1 MDDSNRRLTVLG
13 VGLAAAI
20 SVFVAEGYFDLW
32 SLVIG
37 GILLM
42 VLRVYGAAYQLGGEE
57 RLLYSCVWALCAFM
71 IIGWLVDIPFWLFN
85 LKHGSPI
92 SLISAVEV
100 SVFFVLA
107 AFKWR
112 SLKPI
117 VELEAPK

>member
-1 MDDSNRRLTVLG
+1 MDDQNRRLTVLG

-42 VLRVYGAAYQLGGEE
+42 VLRVYGAAYQLWGEE

-71 IIGWLVDIPFWLFN
+71 TIGWIVDIPFWRLN
-85 LKHGSPI
+85 L
-92 SLISAVEV
+92 
-100 SVFFVLA
+100 VFQ
-107 AFKWR
+107 
-112 SLKPI
+112 
-117 VELEAPK
+117 